1 MAYQTRNLIN
11 GAAALYFSTA
21 SSDSE
26 GWNGSVSLPDAVPTE
41 SMRDTLEKSDE
52 WGSAG
57 FTTEGI
63 EVEYTPEFTDVEV
76 DQLLDAAQIYKT
88 RQSFTVRT
96 TLAEATLENLQ
107 IVWAMPKEAL
117 VRYSTHSTD
126 FEGNELVAGDEM
138 LGIGG
143 GSLGEYPVERSL
155 AFVGNAPRKP
165 GYKTER
171 IYHVRR
177 VLQTE
182 ASSHGLRRAESTVFP
197 VSFRCMPDPN
207 HPGNDYGFVKGRV
220 FTTTGSTGDPVARD
234 TAVDDP
240 TTPGSE
246 GAPVGP

>member
-11 GAAALYFSTA
+11 GAAALYFSA
-21 SSDSE
+21 DSSDSA
-26 GWNGSVSLPDAVPTE
+26 GWQGSVGLPASVPTE
-41 SMRDTLEKSDE
+41 SMRDTLEQSDD
-52 WGSAG
+52 WFSAG
-57 FTTEGI
+57 FTTEGV

-88 RQSFTVRT
+88 RQSFSVRT

-117 VRYSTHSTD
+117 VKYATHSTGFD
-126 FEGNELVAGDEM
+126 GETLVEGDSL
-138 LGIGG
+138 LGIAG

-165 GYKTER
+165 GYRTER
-171 IYHVRR
+171 VYHIRR

-182 ASSHGLRRAESTVFP
+182 ASSHGLRRGESTTFP

-207 HPGNDYGFVKGRV
+207 HVGNDYGLIKNRV
-220 FTTTGSTGDPVARD
+220 FTTTGTTGDPEERETPVED
-234 TAVDDP
+234 T
-240 TTPGSE
+240 TE
-246 GAPVGP
+246 G

>member
-11 GAAALYFSTA
+11 GAAALYFSA
-21 SSDSE
+21 ESSDSP
-26 GWNGSVSLPDAVPTE
+26 GWTGSVALPASVPTE
-41 SMRDTLEKSDE
+41 SMRDTLEASED
-52 WGSAG
+52 WFSAG

-88 RQSFTVRT
+88 RQTFNVRT

-107 IVWAMPKEAL
+107 IVWAMPKGAIAK
-117 VRYSTHSTD
+117 YATHSTGFD
-126 FEGNELVAGDEM
+126 GEDLVDGDEE
-138 LGIGG
+138 LGIAGG
-143 GSLGEYPVERSL
+143 ALGEYPIERSL

-171 IYHVRR
+171 VYHIRR

-182 ASSHGLRRAESTVFP
+182 ASSHGLRRGESTVFP

-207 HPGNDYGFVKGRV
+207 HVGNDYGLIKNRV
-220 FTTTGSTGDPVARD
+220 YTTTGTTGDPLKRK
-234 TAVDDP
+234 TPVDDL
-240 TTPGSE
+240 TTPESE
-246 GAPVGP
+246 GDPVGP

>member
-11 GAAALYFSTA
+11 GAAALYFSA
-21 SSDSE
+21 DSSDSA
-26 GWNGSVSLPDAVPTE
+26 GWNGSVALPASVPTE
-41 SMRDTLEKSDE
+41 SMRDTLEASDA
-52 WGSAG
+52 WFSAG

-88 RQSFTVRT
+88 RQSFSVRT

-117 VRYSTHSTD
+117 VKYSTHSTGFD
-126 FEGNELVAGDEM
+126 GEDLVEGDQL

-155 AFVGNAPRKP
+155 AFIGNAPRRP

-171 IYHVRR
+171 IYHIRR

-182 ASSHGLRRAESTVFP
+182 ASSHGLRRGESTVFP

-207 HPGNDYGFVKGRV
+207 HVGNDYGLIKNRV
-220 FTTTGSTGDPVARD
+220 YTTAGVSGDPERRE

-240 TTPGSE
+240 TTPESE
-246 GAPVGP
+246 GTGTP

>member
-11 GAAALYFSTA
+11 GAAALYFSA
-21 SSDSE
+21 DSSDSA
-26 GWNGSVSLPDAVPTE
+26 GWNGSVALPASVPTE
-41 SMRDTLEKSDE
+41 SMRDTLEASDA
-52 WGSAG
+52 WFSAG

-88 RQSFTVRT
+88 RQSFSVRT

-117 VRYSTHSTD
+117 VKYSTHTTGFD
-126 FEGNELVAGDEM
+126 GETLVEGDQL

-155 AFVGNAPRKP
+155 AFIGNAPRRP

-171 IYHVRR
+171 IYHIRR

-182 ASSHGLRRAESTVFP
+182 ASSHGLRRGESTVFP

-207 HPGNDYGFVKGRV
+207 HVGNDYGLIKNRV
-220 FTTTGSTGDPVARD
+220 YTTAGATGDPEAR
-234 TAVDDP
+234 TAPVDDP
-240 TTPGSE
+240 TTPESE
-246 GAPVGP
+246 GTGTP

>member
-11 GAAALYFSTA
+11 GAAALYFSADSSDDEGWDGSVALPA
-21 SSDSE
+21 SS
-26 GWNGSVSLPDAVPTE
+26 PTE
-41 SMRDTLEKSDE
+41 SMRDTLETSPA
-52 WGSAG
+52 WFNAG
-57 FTTEGI
+57 FTTEGV

-88 RQSFTVRT
+88 RQSFNVRT

-107 IVWAMPKEAL
+107 IVWAMPKTAL
-117 VRYSTHSTD
+117 VKYETHSTGFD
-126 FEGNELVAGDEM
+126 GEDLVAGDEL

-165 GYKTER
+165 GFRTER
-171 IYHVRR
+171 VYHIRR

-182 ASSHGLRRAESTVFP
+182 ASSHGLRRGESTVFP

-207 HPGNDYGFVKGRV
+207 HVGNDYGLIRNRRYTV
-220 FTTTGSTGDPVARD
+220 TGVGGDPEPRA
-234 TAVDDP
+234 
-240 TTPGSE
+240 TPIG
-246 GAPVGP
+246 G

>member
-11 GAAALYFSTA
+11 GAAALYFSA
-21 SSDSE
+21 DSSDSA
-26 GWNGSVSLPDAVPTE
+26 GWTGSVALPASVPTE
-41 SMRDTLEKSDE
+41 SMRDTLEESGG
-52 WGSAG
+52 WFSAG

-76 DQLLDAAQIYKT
+76 DQLLDAAQVYKT
-88 RQSFTVRT
+88 RQSFSVRT

-117 VRYSTHSTD
+117 VKYSTHSTGFD
-126 FEGNELVAGDEM
+126 GTELVEGDSL

-155 AFVGNAPRKP
+155 AFVGNAPRRP

-171 IYHVRR
+171 VYHIRR

-182 ASSHGLRRAESTVFP
+182 ASSHGLRRGESTVFP

-207 HPGNDYGFVKGRV
+207 HVGNDYGLIKNRV
-220 FTTTGSTGDPVARD
+220 YTTAGATGDPELRA
-234 TAVDDP
+234 APLDDP
-240 TTPGSE
+240 TTPETE
-246 GAPVGP
+246 GAAGP